1 MLFWVKFDSQVLQ
14 WILDAP
20 ASVNSKEIVFLRKCL
35 FYEKVVAGFKGT
47 LIQSQKLSVL
57 QPHLLRFLQMW
68 SPDGIWRI
76 MVNGQYLYL
85 YLYHAMSMIQIQSLE
100 VIICG
105 AHKEQMPYRVSGVV
119 FLQVLQ
125 LPPAI

>member
-1 MLFWVKFDSQVLQ
+1 MSLC
-14 WILDAP
+14 I
-20 ASVNSKEIVFLRKCL
+20 

-76 MVNGQYLYL
+76 MVNGQYLDL

-105 AHKEQMPYRVSGVV
+105 AHKEQMPYRVTGVV